1 MSKVYL
7 TSDMKPLT
15 RYLLMPFHAA
25 PLILM
30 VTFTILWFYG
40 IKGGIFGIFL
50 DVILVSWFFKYCFAL
65 LDAVVA
71 GHDELPVLSVEMLN
85 PVDEQRPLIQLAI
98 TGLGAIAS
106 WWAYHA
112 IGPIAGVVLGALL
125 LSALPATVGLLA
137 ISDSWVHALSPLAIG
152 RMMKGLGLTYL
163 AMLAVTLGGAAVV
176 SALAMT
182 LDSTMLILAL
192 SQLVFMGMFCFVGGA
207 IFESRVDLQ
216 LATRTHGERL
226 AERHERN
233 HAEDRGAVLDRT
245 YALLRLQRRSEAW
258 AHLESWM
265 LKHCPDSHPFT
276 EYHALLVATCAW
288 EDNVIGDRVA
298 NEYLEKL
305 LTNGE
310 TGLAVEALEIR
321 LRTNPTF
328 YPQDAA
334 MAARLIELAMLSG
347 RKVAGLKLQANAP
360 A

>member
-1 MSKVYL
+1 
-7 TSDMKPLT
+7 
-15 RYLLMPFHAA
+15 
-25 PLILM
+25 
-30 VTFTILWFYG
+30 
-40 IKGGIFGIFL
+40 
-50 DVILVSWFFKYCFAL
+50 
-65 LDAVVA
+65 
-71 GHDELPVLSVEMLN
+71 
-85 PVDEQRPLIQLAI
+85 
-98 TGLGAIAS
+98 
-106 WWAYHA
+106 
-112 IGPIAGVVLGALL
+112 
-125 LSALPATVGLLA
+125 
-137 ISDSWVHALSPLAIG
+137 
-152 RMMKGLGLTYL
+152 
-163 AMLAVTLGGAAVV
+163 
-176 SALAMT
+176 
-182 LDSTMLILAL
+182 
-192 SQLVFMGMFCFVGGA
+192 MGMFCFVGGA